1 MGKLID
7 VLNKD
12 FYSRITHT
20 KEQYKN
26 KKGVNLVLI
35 LVNSDDYRCNVYNEE
50 DFENEVTGRF
60 DRIITSFYYWSHSRR

>member
-12 FYSRITHT
+12 FYSRIIHI

-35 LVNSDDYRCNVYNEE
+35 LVNSEDNRCNVYN
-50 DFENEVTGRF
+50 DN
-60 DRIITSFYYWSHSRR
+60 TSVNFYR

>member
-12 FYSRITHT
+12 FYSRITHI

-35 LVNSDDYRCNVYNEE
+35 LVNSEDYRCNVYNEE
-50 DFENEVTGRF
+50 DFENEFTRRF
-60 DRIITSFYYWSHSRR
+60 DRIVVF